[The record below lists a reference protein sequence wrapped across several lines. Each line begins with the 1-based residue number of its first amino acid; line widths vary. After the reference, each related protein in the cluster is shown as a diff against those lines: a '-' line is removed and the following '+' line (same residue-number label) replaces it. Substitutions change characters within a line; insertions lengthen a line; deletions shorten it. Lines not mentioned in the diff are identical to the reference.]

1 MGRYRNM
8 YVNPTERSDVLMIHE
23 FFSLL
28 STVDKSGSGGTRK
41 FNINLNRNHIR
52 SISAYSSNSIFYF
65 TVCIPDDV
73 TPSEM
78 GMVSRLLEKSYASFV
93 VTCISLMPFHRIRA
107 DDQASIEEYLSQFHQ
122 NLGISATSGSAA
134 VMGKVL
140 GLVDTL
146 EENAAAFLMEKAKG
160 QVNED
165 GDLVPDICP
174 ECGSKIGVFLQGEPV
189 YLCTNKKCKKYF
201 GVVPFNEAVEDAAVK
216 QLQDFLLECWEKSR
230 GSCTDYV
237 KIVSETVSLNDMFK
251 VDPIDPKTRLMQE
264 AFHRNAEELE
274 TWGFIGEATAD
285 MFDISDEALEAMTDE
300 EIIQSV
306 LGHRGDDD
314 DDDLEDQYSELDGM
328 LENADGASGKPLSE
342 GNVKS
347 AIDSIMF
354 SLESVSEN
362 KILSCSNLTKLNSL
376 ESKLNKLKNKYAKY
390 LNRYKKKYQENKKKG
405 SKSKLSIRFNGASI
419 SNPKAFMKQYG
430 SYIKIINKRLKLVE
444 KRRAELRKRKGLPV
458 RDDPVQEAAMTVLTD
473 IDFQTI
479 DYVDETIQRQLDAPD
494 SEIFTLT
501 EAKSSRRNRA
511 SYQNVSGERDA
522 AIDAWQQ
529 EQEYSSD
536 LEAEIYDL
544 QQAVNRLTASDSARL
559 KLTSDQQKE
568 INALQRQIDAKIKA
582 LDVQSAANSSLRSDL
597 AKAKDA
603 RNRAIEQDKRN
614 NEKRKQALEE
624 LKTYKARVAELEKA
638 AASAGS
644 KSSGPDFKVD
654 STDVNLD
661 FDKRRPKSGLNVA
674 RAAAAGYQHTHTFD
688 KEVFT
693 NMDMKKANEAVPTFT
708 RATIG
713 FIVDET
719 EQVVNRDV
727 LVGIKVQLHKQSAM
741 DMIDDIYNC
750 LINKRKFLKFVKFIS
765 GEEKSLADLLFG
777 FKELKLDAINSTG
790 AKRWNSAFRRR
801 RRWSKMSVP
810 YLLKNY
816 TPNGTIV
823 VTMNEVQFIR
833 DEYGIDIMTPAHISM
848 LMDAGFLLGFVVLD
862 QANEMAYI
870 TYDGHG
876 GEFQQYTYAMLE
888 REQQTTDRMM
898 RELYRSM
905 AR

>member
-1 MGRYRNM
+1 MLF
-8 YVNPTERSDVLMIHE
+8 RS
-23 FFSLL
+23 
-28 STVDKSGSGGTRK
+28 
-41 FNINLNRNHIR
+41 
-52 SISAYSSNSIFYF
+52 
-65 TVCIPDDV
+65 
-73 TPSEM
+73 
-78 GMVSRLLEKSYASFV
+78 
-93 VTCISLMPFHRIRA
+93 
-107 DDQASIEEYLSQFHQ
+107 
-122 NLGISATSGSAA
+122 
-134 VMGKVL
+134 
-140 GLVDTL
+140 
-146 EENAAAFLMEKAKG
+146 
-160 QVNED
+160 
-165 GDLVPDICP
+165 
-174 ECGSKIGVFLQGEPV
+174 
-189 YLCTNKKCKKYF
+189 
-201 GVVPFNEAVEDAAVK
+201 
-216 QLQDFLLECWEKSR
+216 
-230 GSCTDYV
+230 
-237 KIVSETVSLNDMFK
+237 
-251 VDPIDPKTRLMQE
+251 
-264 AFHRNAEELE
+264 
-274 TWGFIGEATAD
+274 
-285 MFDISDEALEAMTDE
+285 
-300 EIIQSV
+300 
-306 LGHRGDDD
+306 
-314 DDDLEDQYSELDGM
+314 
-328 LENADGASGKPLSE
+328 
-342 GNVKS
+342 
-347 AIDSIMF
+347 
-354 SLESVSEN
+354 
-362 KILSCSNLTKLNSL
+362 
-376 ESKLNKLKNKYAKY
+376 
-390 LNRYKKKYQENKKKG
+390 
-405 SKSKLSIRFNGASI
+405 
-419 SNPKAFMKQYG
+419 
-430 SYIKIINKRLKLVE
+430 
-444 KRRAELRKRKGLPV
+444 
-458 RDDPVQEAAMTVLTD
+458 
-473 IDFQTI
+473 
-479 DYVDETIQRQLDAPD
+479 
-494 SEIFTLT
+494 
-501 EAKSSRRNRA
+501 
-511 SYQNVSGERDA
+511 
-522 AIDAWQQ
+522 
-529 EQEYSSD
+529 
-536 LEAEIYDL
+536 
-544 QQAVNRLTASDSARL
+544 
-559 KLTSDQQKE
+559 
-568 INALQRQIDAKIKA
+568 
-582 LDVQSAANSSLRSDL
+582 ANSSLRSDL

-654 STDVNLD
+654 GTDVNLD

-674 RAAAAGYQHTHTFD
+674 SAAAAGYQHTHTFD